1 MRGRRYYTDRPREE
15 WRTGQIFSLIPL
27 ITISLAVAVLHPGL
41 YRFVSAGTVED
52 TDDKAKSG
60 LSSDPEEM
68 AKSSKRKAADMKMF
82 GKLTREQ
89 VAVI

>member
-1 MRGRRYYTDRPREE
+1 M
-15 WRTGQIFSLIPL
+15 
-27 ITISLAVAVLHPGL
+27 
-41 YRFVSAGTVED
+41 SAGTVED
-52 TDDKAKSG
+52 TDDKAKPG

-89 VAVI
+89 VAD